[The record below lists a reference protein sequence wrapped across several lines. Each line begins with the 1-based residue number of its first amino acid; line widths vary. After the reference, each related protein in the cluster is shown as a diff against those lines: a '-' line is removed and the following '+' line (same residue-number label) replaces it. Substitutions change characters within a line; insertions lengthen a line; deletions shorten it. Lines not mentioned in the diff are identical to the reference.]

1 MFILYTQTE
10 YSVANKNINK
20 ESKQKLKKMEKF
32 EALKQLIA
40 EIEADVT
47 KFYEKGN
54 KSAGTRIRKAMQQ
67 VKATAQEIRVNVQE
81 TKNAA
86 E

>member
-1 MFILYTQTE
+1 
-10 YSVANKNINK
+10 
-20 ESKQKLKKMEKF
+20 MEKF

-40 EIEADVT
+40 EIETDVT

-67 VKATAQEIRVNVQE
+67 VKALAQEIRVNVQE